1 MAVSLYVFCY
11 KICKK
16 ERRINIGGDVAQ
28 VCSAC
33 NMSEVAVSVVCNA
46 YNHEKYIRSALEG
59 FVMQKTTFPFEVL
72 IHDDASTD
80 RTAEIIREYEIK
92 YPEIIKPIYSKENQY
107 SKRDGSLIRIQ
118 YGRVQGKYI
127 AICEGDD
134 YWTDPLKLQK
144 QYDLLESYPEIDIC
158 ATAAKTEFNGGINGQ
173 IAPAVKDCI
182 FPTEDVIL
190 GDGGFVATASLMYRT
205 NIRKNPLP
213 FFNVLSLDYTIQIA
227 GSIRGGMLF
236 LADYT
241 CVYRMFTEG
250 SWTSRVAHNP
260 ERSIAN
266 RKQIKN
272 MLLQLDLDTSG
283 KYHDVIMKKTKMYQF
298 TINYLEHN
306 YKEICAKENK
316 EFFMELP
323 IYKRLVMKLGTVLP
337 QIADLIWKVVR

>member
-1 MAVSLYVFCY
+1 
-11 KICKK
+11 
-16 ERRINIGGDVAQ
+16 
-28 VCSAC
+28 
-33 NMSEVAVSVVCNA
+33 MSEIEVSIVCNA
-46 YNHEKYIRSALEG
+46 YNHEKYIRSALDG

-72 IHDDASTD
+72 VHDDASTD

-92 YPEIIKPIYSKENQY
+92 YPDIIKPIYSKENQY
-107 SKRDGSLIRIQ
+107 SKKDGSLSRIQ

-144 QYDLLESYPEIDIC
+144 QFDLLESHPEIDIC

-250 SWTSRVAHNP
+250 SWTSNMRNDSAKLTAH
-260 ERSIAN
+260 AN
-266 RKQIKN
+266 IVKK
-272 MLLQLDLDTSG
+272 MLMQLDLDTSEQ
-283 KYHDVIMKKTKMYQF
+283 YHEAVAKAIKKRQF
-298 TINYLEHN
+298 SIYLVDRNYA
-306 YKEICAKENK
+306 KICEKENE
-316 EFFMELP
+316 EFFRELP
-323 IYKRLVMKLGTVLP
+323 IYKRLIMRLGTILP
-337 QIADLIWKVVR
+337 QIADVIWEKGSKVR